1 MTEQKLDYNKSYIDV
16 LETLSAVNPRIKVV
30 KNGDKLT
37 IMANNQSS
45 NFCYILEAPVSYF
58 NMPVNEI
65 GFIDFNRFKKFYEA
79 MSSKTVTSTLSV
91 NVDDDGSAVDMIF
104 KNEVRSDKLTL
115 RLGDTTLPTFD
126 SSFHE
131 LAEHNQDVAV
141 EFDEETIN
149 ELQRKISIIGADYID
164 VTANENVLNFNVYT
178 MRSADRADYPIF
190 LNQPAAK
197 SFSLKFTADTLNL
210 LPKGKYKID
219 IDADGCLVLVQ
230 EREDDIKLQIM
241 LLAEE

>member
-1 MTEQKLDYNKSYIDV
+1 MQEQKLEYNKSYIDV

-37 IMANNQSS
+37 IMTNNQAS
-45 NFCYILEAPVSYF
+45 NFCYIMEAPVSYF
-58 NMPVNEI
+58 NMPVDQL

-79 MSSKTVTSTLSV
+79 MSSKTVNATLSV
-91 NVDDDGSAVDMIF
+91 NVDDDGSALDMIF
-104 KNEVRSDKLTL
+104 KNEARSDKLTL

-126 SSFHE
+126 ASFNE
-131 LAEHNQDVAV
+131 LAENSKDVSV
-141 EFDEETIN
+141 EFDQETIK

-190 LNQPAAK
+190 LSQPAAK
-197 SFSLKFTADTLNL
+197 NFNLKFTAETLNL
-210 LPKGKYKID
+210 LPEGKYKIE
-219 IDADGCLVLVQ
+219 IDADGCLVLEQ
-230 EREDDIKLQIM
+230 EREDEIKLKIM

>member
-1 MTEQKLDYNKSYIDV
+1 MQEQKLEYKKSYIDV
-16 LETLSAVNPRIKVV
+16 LETLSAVNPRIKVK
-30 KNGDKLT
+30 KNGGNLT
-37 IMANNQSS
+37 ILANNQAS

-58 NMPVNEI
+58 DMPVEEL

-79 MSSKTVTSTLSV
+79 MSSKTVFASLSL
-91 NVDDDGSAVDMIF
+91 NVDDDGSAIDMIF
-104 KNEVRSDKLTL
+104 KNDARSDKLTL

-131 LAEHNQDVAV
+131 LAEHNKDVVV

-164 VTANENVLNFNVYT
+164 VSANENILNFNVYT
-178 MRSADRADYPIF
+178 MRAADRADYPIF
-190 LNQPAAK
+190 LSAPAAK
-197 SFSLKFTADTLNL
+197 NFNLKFTAETLNL
-210 LPKGKYKID
+210 LPKGKYSID
-219 IDADGCLVLVQ
+219 IDADGCLFLTQ

>member
-1 MTEQKLDYNKSYIDV
+1 MQEQKLEYNKSYIDV

-30 KNGDKLT
+30 KNGEKLT
-37 IMANNQSS
+37 IMANNQAS
-45 NFCYILEAPVSYF
+45 NFCYIMEAPISYF
-58 NMPVNEI
+58 NMPVEQL

-79 MSSKTVTSTLSV
+79 MSSKTVSASLSV
-91 NVDDDGSAVDMIF
+91 NVDDDGTAVDMIL
-104 KNEVRSDKLTL
+104 KNEARSDKLTL

-126 SSFHE
+126 ASFNE
-131 LAEHNQDVAV
+131 LAEHAKDVSV

-164 VTANENVLNFNVYT
+164 VSANDNVLNFNVYT

-190 LNQPAAK
+190 LSQPAAK
-197 SFSLKFTADTLNL
+197 QFNLKFTAETLNL
-210 LPKGKYKID
+210 LPKGKYNIE
-219 IDADGCLVLVQ
+219 IDAEGCLWLNQ
-230 EREDDIKLQIM
+230 EREDEIKLQIM